1 MTSRHCIYRFDEF
14 LVDPEAWGLYRDAR
28 EVHVEPVVLKLLIYL
43 IEHRGRLVTR
53 RELMDSVWGDTV
65 VSDSALASAITRLRD
80 ALGDKPAQHR
90 YLETLHGKGY
100 RFVAEVEIS
109 EKDDT
114 DEDLQPR
121 RADPTNR
128 RALYTT
134 IAAGL
139 LLVLVTL
146 FWPSKPPDEIRSLA
160 VLPLDNLTGDP
171 QQDQFVESLHEYLI
185 MELYRIGDL
194 SITSRQSTMRFR
206 DSELPL
212 PEIARQLGVDA
223 LVEGSA
229 IRLSDRVEIALQ
241 LIHGSTDEHLWAET
255 YEREA
260 RQLPSLFADVASAIG
275 AEISGKPQTPRKA
288 EPLDPLASQAF
299 LAGITHLSRTTPA
312 GLRQAKGKFREAA
325 AIDPGF
331 AEAWGYLG
339 AALIWESVLGFTPPD
354 IALDNG
360 RSACLKTLEVDES
373 FFLGHVCIGWVH
385 WFTRDFK
392 KACRAF
398 DIALQLNP
406 SDPFSLHGSSDC
418 MLLDGR
424 IEENLERVRKMQ
436 TVTPFSS
443 SHNRHYSFHLAFSGR
458 YDEAIA
464 ESLRQQDRFPEFS
477 MHGFRAMVYW
487 AQGLREKSIDE
498 ERLELEHQQD
508 ETLLTAL
515 EEGLSAGG
523 PVGAQRAIGEVWAA
537 RSESQFVDPFLVAD
551 TFARAE
557 MLDEAFYWLER
568 AIKHGSP
575 RVTYLTVWPG
585 LDVLREDP
593 RYMRLLQHAGLSE
606 FAQ

>member
-14 LVDPEAWGLYRDAR
+14 LVDPEAWGLYRNAR

-80 ALGDKPAQHR
+80 TLGDEPAQHR
-90 YLETLHGKGY
+90 YLETVHGKGY

-114 DEDLQPR
+114 DEDPQPR

-134 IAAGL
+134 IAAVLML
-139 LLVLVTL
+139 LLVTL

-206 DSELPL
+206 DSDLPL

-260 RQLPSLFADVASAIG
+260 RQLPSLFADIASAIG
-275 AEISGKPQTPRKA
+275 AEIGMEPQAPRKA
-288 EPLDPLASQAF
+288 KPIDPRAGQAY
-299 LAGITHLSRTTPA
+299 LAGIHHSSQTTA
-312 GLRQAKGKFREAA
+312 NGLKLAIEKFKEAV
-325 AIDPGF
+325 AIEPGF
-331 AEAWGYLG
+331 ALAWGNLG
-339 AALIWESVLGFTPPD
+339 PTYAWEAILGFKSPES
-354 IALDNG
+354 AF
-360 RSACLKTLEVDES
+360 RKARAACLKTLEADAE
-373 FFLGHVCIGWVH
+373 FYLGHVCMGWSH
-385 WFTRDFK
+385 WFYREVEE
-392 KACRAF
+392 ACRAF
-398 DIALQLNP
+398 GVAMQLNP
-406 SDPFSLHGSSDC
+406 SDPYTLHGNADC

-424 IEENLERVRKMQ
+424 TDESLELVRKMQ
-436 TVTPFSS
+436 MVDPFSLGHNRIYS
-443 SHNRHYSFHLAFSGR
+443 SHLFMSRR
-458 YDEAIA
+458 YDEAVA
-464 ESLRQQDRFPEFS
+464 ESFSLQERFPGYS
-477 MHGFRAMVYW
+477 GHGFRARVYW
-487 AQGLREKSIDE
+487 MQGLQDKAIKEQRLRFEHYKDE
-498 ERLELEHQQD
+498 I
-508 ETLLTAL
+508 LLAAL
-515 EEGLSAGG
+515 EEGLSSYG
-523 PVGAQRAIGEVWAA
+523 PIGAWRAIGKAEAD
-537 RSESQFVDPFLVAD
+537 RFESQYVDPFRIAE
-551 TFARAE
+551 TFIRAE
-557 MLDEAFYWLER
+557 MPDEAYNWLKR
-568 AIKHGSP
+568 AIAGGSP
-575 RVTYLTVWPG
+575 LTVYLPVWPTF
-585 LDVLREDP
+585 DVLRDDP
-593 RYMRLLQHAGLSE
+593 RYSALLKSMY
-606 FAQ
+606 